1 MDRAGSHT
9 ILAGLDRDYGVRV
22 MRGQG
27 WALDELQLLLEGVQ
41 DLATVMGGLA
51 MFRTAIGSCRI
62 TRLQR
67 RSPAAA
73 MALPL
78 VGVVYFSGASWGHA
92 PEFKWQTVHE
102 LAHRW
107 DMRRR
112 FGLSRGLKRA
122 TGGRYGKFRW
132 QLPIPFEYEPGGKWL
147 EGRKPPLNALE
158 DWADSVGTYV
168 YWHYAESVPAGAYG
182 GPRLISPA
190 RWDYVG
196 RQMEVKV
203 PYPPRWIPHFY
214 GPEGLGPA
222 PI

>member
-1 MDRAGSHT
+1 MDKAGSHT
-9 ILAGLDRDYGVRV
+9 ILAGLDSNYAIRV
-22 MRGQG
+22 LWAQR
-27 WALDELQLLLEGVQ
+27 WALGELQLLQEAVQ
-41 DLATVMGGLA
+41 DLSTLMGGPA
-51 MFRTAIGSCRI
+51 GFGTAIGSCRI

-122 TGGRYGKFRW
+122 T
-132 QLPIPFEYEPGGKWL
+132 
-147 EGRKPPLNALE
+147 EGR
-158 DWADSVGTYV
+158 
-168 YWHYAESVPAGAYG
+168 
-182 GPRLISPA
+182 
-190 RWDYVG
+190 
-196 RQMEVKV
+196 
-203 PYPPRWIPHFY
+203 
-214 GPEGLGPA
+214 
-222 PI
+222 